1 VRLPSTLRS
10 LRLVRLRLRLLQLGI
25 QRQNPLSTHLDDP
38 LHVLDRRILRLRDG
52 LDLLLGLRP
61 QLALIVSQLPDTAK
75 SVT

>member
-1 VRLPSTLRS
+1 MRLPSTLRS

-25 QRQNPLSTHLDDP
+25 QRQNPLSAHLDDP